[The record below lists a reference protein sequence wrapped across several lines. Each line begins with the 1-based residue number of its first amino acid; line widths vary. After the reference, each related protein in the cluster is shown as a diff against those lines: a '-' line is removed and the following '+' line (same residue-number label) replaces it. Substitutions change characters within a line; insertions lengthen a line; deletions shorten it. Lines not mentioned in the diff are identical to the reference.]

1 MALMQWEP
9 LSELGTIQTEMNR
22 LFNTFFENPTGVGNG
37 ARRWLPA
44 MDLVET
50 DDDFVLRADLPGMS
64 EDDVTIELQGT
75 VLTLSGERKSEHDG
89 DGTGFYRLERGWG
102 QFTRS
107 LTVPEGID
115 PEGITARFDRGI
127 LELHIPKPEQQKP
140 RRISIAAAGDKQEA
154 LEA

>member
-1 MALMQWEP
+1 M
-9 LSELGTIQTEMNR
+9 
-22 LFNTFFENPTGVGNG
+22 
-37 ARRWLPA
+37 
-44 MDLVET
+44 
-50 DDDFVLRADLPGMS
+50 
-64 EDDVTIELQGT
+64 TIELQGN

-115 PEGITARFDRGI
+115 SEGITARFDRGI
-127 LELHIPKPEQQKP
+127 LELHIPKPERQKP
-140 RRISIAAAGDKQEA
+140 RRISIAAAGDKREA

>member
-22 LFNTFFENPTGVGNG
+22 LFNTFFEGPPPGSGG
-37 ARRWLPA
+37 GRRWLPA

-50 DDDFVLRADLPGMS
+50 KDDFVLRADLPGMS
-64 EDDVTIELQGT
+64 EDDVTIELQGN
-75 VLTLSGERKSEHDG
+75 VLTLSGDRKSEHDG
-89 DGTGFYRLERGWG
+89 DGTGYYRLERGWG

-115 PEGITARFDRGI
+115 SKGITARFDRGI
-127 LELHIPKPEQQKP
+127 LEVHIPKPEQQKP
-140 RRISIAAAGDKQEA
+140 RRIAIAADRQEA
-154 LEA
+154 IEA